1 MKPTGIRAIKV
12 LNSLARP
19 TIAVRVKTSMCEGWG
34 SAPSGTSK
42 SSFEAVE
49 FIQNADLSIELFNNY
64 AKKLIDFNFQNFDD
78 FEEVEKIINV
88 GNAGGSAVIA
98 LEYAMLNALAQE
110 RKRPLWKVLNPNAKA
125 FPRILANVV
134 GGGQHATNSIDIQEI
149 LVAPKAKSISEAV
162 FTASEIYHKIRFELA
177 KKDKHFPS
185 GRTAEG
191 AWTTSLPD
199 ETALEIVDRIA
210 GRHKSEIGIDMAAT
224 SLFVRGKY
232 LWRNFS
238 RQQKGIHADEK
249 KHIELM
255 EQISNRFHLFYIED
269 PLHQDSYK
277 AFSDFNKASNKYSRK
292 LVCGDDLISTN
303 LSRLKVAVEQ
313 NSINAV
319 IIKPNQIG
327 SLFKAKQVLDYA
339 KKKDIIPV
347 LSHRSGETN
356 DSILAQLAFGW
367 QVPFVKFGLAGGE
380 RTAKLNELI
389 KVEQNL

>member
-1 MKPTGIRAIKV
+1 MKPTDIRAIKI
-12 LNSLARP
+12 LNSLAKP
-19 TIAVRVKTSMCEGWG
+19 AIAVRVKAETSEGWG
-34 SAPSGTSK
+34 AAPSGTSK
-42 SSFEAVE
+42 SSFEVPE
-49 FIQNADLSIELFNNY
+49 FIQDVDLTIELFNNY
-64 AKKLIDFNFQNFDD
+64 AKKIIDFNFQSFDD
-78 FEEVEKIINV
+78 LEEVEKVINV
-88 GNAGGSAVIA
+88 GNVGGSAVIA

-110 RKRPLWKVLNPNAKA
+110 RKRPLWKILNPNAKT

-149 LVAPKAKSISEAV
+149 LVSPTEKSVSEAI
-162 FTASEIYHKIRFELA
+162 FTASEIYNKVKFELS
-177 KKDKHFPS
+177 KKDKHFLG

-199 ETALEIVDRIA
+199 ETALEIVDRTA
-210 GRHKSEIGIDMAAT
+210 NKHKSEVGIDMAAT

-232 LWRNFS
+232 LWKNFS
-238 RQQKGIHADEK
+238 RKQKGIHADEK

-255 EQISNRFHLFYIED
+255 EHISNRFHLFYIED
-269 PLHQDSYK
+269 PLHQDAYK
-277 AFSDFNKASNKYSRK
+277 AFSDFNKLSNKYSRK

-303 LSRLKVAVEQ
+303 LSRLKVAAGQ

-339 KKKDIIPV
+339 RKNNIVPV

-356 DSILAQLAFGW
+356 DSILAHLAFAW
-367 QVPFVKFGLAGGE
+367 QAPFVKFGLAGGE

-389 KVEQNL
+389 KIEQGL